1 MCEVNQDALAVVVGF
16 VVFISA
22 GALVSLGLEWA
33 WVALRSYWGRR
44 NGR

>member
-1 MCEVNQDALAVVVGF
+1 MCEVNQDALAVVAGF
-16 VVFISA
+16 VVVCCA

-33 WVALRSYWGRR
+33 WDVLRSHWGRR

>member
-1 MCEVNQDALAVVVGF
+1 MCDVNQDALTLVVGF
-16 VVFISA
+16 VVVCCA

-33 WVALRSYWGRR
+33 WGVLRSHWGRR

>member
-1 MCEVNQDALAVVVGF
+1 MCEVNQDALTVVVGI
-16 VVFISA
+16 VVVVVA

-33 WVALRSYWGRR
+33 WDALRNYWGRR

>member
-1 MCEVNQDALAVVVGF
+1 MCEVNQDALTVVVGF
-16 VVFISA
+16 VVVICA

-33 WVALRSYWGRR
+33 WSVLRSHWGRR